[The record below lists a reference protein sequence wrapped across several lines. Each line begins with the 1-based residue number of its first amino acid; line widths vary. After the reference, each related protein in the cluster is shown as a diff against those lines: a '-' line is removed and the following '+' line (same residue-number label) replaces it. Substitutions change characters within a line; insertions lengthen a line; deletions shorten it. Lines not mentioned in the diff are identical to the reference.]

1 MPFFADAPEWRGWG
15 GTVEKAGAFGVP
27 IPSENRY
34 RLMRTLSCG
43 PLLRTPPLKTTL
55 ILLVLSCFA
64 LQSVALPQ
72 TSNGRTPETS
82 SDIGKSAKLE
92 NLSHQGRSGDS
103 LVGSVAVAGGSLPWD
118 PIPIAVTCDGKLRYT
133 THADPKGGFE
143 IATMETSSYTLGTEG
158 AKAKPASKFI
168 GCTVE
173 AALPGFDSSTLTI
186 GNRNI
191 LDNPDIGTITLTRE
205 EGAAG
210 AVSSTTSTA
219 PKDAMKAF
227 EKARAE
233 WQDQKPEKAQ
243 RDLEKAVQL
252 DPQFAEAWYQ
262 LGKMQEPSNPQGA
275 GASFSKAV
283 AADPKFTLPYQHLAP
298 LAAQAGK
305 WQDLADAAD
314 HELQLDP
321 RGTPQIWYFHAL
333 ANYKL
338 GKRDVAKA
346 SADKALAA
354 DPLHTEPN
362 TEELLA
368 VILADNRDYAGALGH
383 LRNCLTYLPSGPD
396 TDIVKQQI
404 AQLEKMVPAA
414 K

>member
-1 MPFFADAPEWRGWG
+1 MKSNLLYLFLICSAFQTAAP
-15 GTVEKAGAFGVP
+15 
-27 IPSENRY
+27 
-34 RLMRTLSCG
+34 
-43 PLLRTPPLKTTL
+43 
-55 ILLVLSCFA
+55 
-64 LQSVALPQ
+64 QS
-72 TSNGRTPETS
+72 SNGRTPEGS
-82 SDIGKSAKLE
+82 SDIGKSAKISSLT
-92 NLSHQGRSGDS
+92 SQARSGDV
-103 LVGSVAVAGGSLPWD
+103 LIGKVTVATGSLPWD
-118 PIPIAVTCDGKLRYT
+118 PIPVAVTCDGKLRYT
-133 THADPKGGFE
+133 TYADPKGGFQ
-143 IATMETSSYTLGTEG
+143 IATVETSSYTLGVEG
-158 AKAKPASKFI
+158 AKAKPATRFI

-191 LDNPDIGTITLTRE
+191 LDTTDIGTITLTRE

-210 AVSSTTSTA
+210 AVSGTTALA

-233 WQDQKPEKAQ
+233 WQDQKPDKVQ

-262 LGKMQEPSNPQGA
+262 LGKMQEPTNAQEA
-275 GASFSKAV
+275 GAFYAKAV
-283 AADPKFTLPYQHLAP
+283 AADPKFILPYQHLAP

-305 WQDLADAAD
+305 WQELADATS

-321 RGTPQIWYFHAL
+321 RGTPQIWYFQAL

-338 GKRDVAKA
+338 GKRDIAKS
-346 SADKALAA
+346 SADKALAM
-354 DPLHTEPN
+354 DPVHSEPN
-362 TEELLA
+362 TEQLLA
-368 VILADNRDYAGALGH
+368 VLLADNRDYAGALEH
-383 LRNCLTYLPSGPD
+383 LRNSLTYLPNGPN
-396 TDIVKQQI
+396 TDLVKQQI